1 MKLGDMSNRALI
13 LFNIGETRR
22 NTKLLD
28 NHIAHHE
35 EQDDRRFKIHVG
47 LLLVFLATVGL
58 LVVAVVT

>member
-1 MKLGDMSNRALI
+1 MKLGNMSDRELL

-35 EQDDRRFKIHVG
+35 KQDDRRWKLHAG
-47 LLLVFLATVGL
+47 LLIAFVAMAGSLFIALVT
-58 LVVAVVT
+58 